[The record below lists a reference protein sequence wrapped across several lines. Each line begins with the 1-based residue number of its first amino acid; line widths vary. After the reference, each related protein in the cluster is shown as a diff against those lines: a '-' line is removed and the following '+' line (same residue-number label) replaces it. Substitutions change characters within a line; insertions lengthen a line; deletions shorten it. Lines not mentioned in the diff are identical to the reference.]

1 MKDRKLFVWI
11 NIITFVFTLALN
23 FLATNLP
30 LNNLTTGQISDM
42 FDIYFVPAGYVFS
55 IWGLIYLGLLGFVIY
70 QALPKQRNSERL
82 ARIDGWFVRS
92 NIANGLWL
100 VSFHYL
106 QFGLALLLMLVLLLS
121 LIMIFLR
128 LEIGK
133 TNVSSGFRWLVHA
146 PFSTYLGWITVAII
160 ANATQLL
167 YVLDWNGFGIA
178 PAVWLVIML
187 AAAVII
193 SALMSFSRRNIPH
206 ALVLIWAFIGIAVKF
221 PDVELVN
228 LSAWGAAGL
237 VGLLLLAALFTGK
250 KIAE

>member
-1 MKDRKLFVWI
+1 MKDRRLFVWM
-11 NIITFVFTLALN
+11 NIITFIFTLALN

-55 IWGLIYLGLLGFVIY
+55 IWGLIYLGLVGFVIF
-70 QALPKQRNSERL
+70 QALPKQKNSEQL
-82 ARIDGWFVRS
+82 ARIDGWFVLS

-106 QFGLALLLMLVLLLS
+106 QFGLALLLMLVLLIS

-133 TNVSSGFRWLVHA
+133 ANVSSGFRWLVHV
-146 PFSTYLGWITVAII
+146 PFSTYLGWITVATI

-178 PAVWLVIML
+178 PAAWLVIML
-187 AAAVII
+187 AAAVVI

-206 ALVLIWAFIGIAVKF
+206 ALVLIWAFVGIAVKF
-221 PDVELVN
+221 PDIDLVN
-228 LSAWGAAGL
+228 FSAWGAAGL
-237 VGLLLLAALFTGK
+237 VGLLLLAALFTRK
-250 KIAE
+250 KTAE